1 MALSEAEA
9 RKQRKELLRDIAAEH
24 LKKDREKLA
33 ALRVKIRHVKARRK
47 AALAAARRSCRAGAR
62 RARERAN
69 ARALAIRL
77 EARELVRNARAEEV
91 AKARAVC
98 RVKKQKV
105 KAAAL
110 SAKEQRKQK
119 LKAEREFQSQMRQIE
134 SWARRRKMEADRRT
148 TAAERRQESDDA
160 VRQNIPSDL
169 LPLWEKVKRSIKGS
183 TRKSRT
189 EDFLH
194 YAAEH
199 PHEVIYAQVELSQRE
214 IAKLVHEEARL
225 AKAVRRPKRYKP
237 TAAEL
242 AAIPF

>member
-9 RKQRKELLRDIAAEH
+9 KRQRKELLRDIAKEH
-24 LKKDREKLA
+24 LRKDREKLA
-33 ALRVKIRHVKARRK
+33 ALRLKIRGVKARRK
-47 AALAAARRSCRAGAR
+47 TAIQTARRLCRRYAR
-62 RARERAN
+62 QARERAK

-77 EARELVRNARAEEV
+77 EARELVRNARIEEV

-98 RVKKQKV
+98 
-105 KAAAL
+105 KARKAKIRASAL
-110 SAKEQRKQK
+110 SAAGQRREK
-119 LKAEREFQSQMRQIE
+119 LKAERDFQADMRRIE
-134 SWARRRKMEADRRT
+134 SWARGRKREQ
-148 TAAERRQESDDA
+148 ERRVKASERREESDDA

-169 LPLWEKVKRSIKGS
+169 LPLFEKVKRSIKGS
-183 TRKSRT
+183 TRQSRT

-199 PHEVIYAQVELSQRE
+199 PDEVVNAQVELSQRE

-225 AKAVRRPKRYKP
+225 AKAVRRPKRYKA
-237 TAAEL
+237 TAEEL